1 MTGGFGRFLRH
12 NTIALI
18 ALFFALAG
26 TTFAAAN
33 ALPRNSV
40 GTKQIKNNAVTS
52 AKIKNNQVTGADVK
66 ESSLGTVPSATHATT
81 ADSATNATNA
91 TNSTNATNATNA
103 ANAANA
109 ANATTL
115 GGLHANDFGRVGW
128 AHTLYG
134 SATVPEAGQGNG
146 IGNARTVGTV
156 TITPGGAAGSTQFVS
171 LHGKLGLYTN
181 TNYASYCPADDFC
194 GWRPEL
200 IDNATGSVL
209 DDAIWR
215 PRANNDANTI
225 SVEAVVA
232 APAQTPTTY
241 SMKIWYEG
249 TFATGSFTKYDFS
262 LVAETSPFGSQGG
275 GILGAERGPTHS
287 SSSHAPTH
295 TR

>member
-1 MTGGFGRFLRH
+1 MSRKFGRFLRH

-40 GTKQIKNNAVTS
+40 GTKQLKKNAVTS
-52 AKIKNNQVTGADVK
+52 VKIKNNQVTGADVK
-66 ESSLGTVPSATHATT
+66 ESSLGKVPLATNADHATS
-81 ADSATNATNA
+81 ADSATSATND
-91 TNSTNATNATNA
+91 NATNATNA
-103 ANAANA
+103 ANAD
-109 ANATTL
+109 TV
-115 GGLHANDFGRVGW
+115 GGLHPNDFGRVGW
-128 AHTLYG
+128 AKTLYG
-134 SATVPEAGQGNG
+134 GGTLPEAGQGTG
-146 IGNARTVGTV
+146 LGNARTVGTV
-156 TITPGGAAGSTQFVS
+156 AITPGGAAGGTQFVS

-181 TNYASYCPADDFC
+181 STFASYCPADDFC

-200 IDNATGSVL
+200 VDNATSTVL

-225 SVEAVVA
+225 SLEAVVP
-232 APAQTPTTY
+232 APAQTARTY

-249 TFATGSFTKYDFS
+249 TFATGTFTKYDFS

-275 GILGAERGPTHS
+275 NILGPSGRLSQS
-287 SSSHAPTH
+287 SSS